1 MDLYIYDS
9 WFSFIYEIAFYI
21 SDVIYKF
28 FGNDWYFIGA
38 VFLIFVFLNVYTRYL
53 VNVASVDGSGMRE
66 FFDQLIKRDLF
77 FKLILGGVLFVLCL
91 YPINITVHYTGNKL
105 IPAEVIKVVLKDIKP
120 NNSSSSGEDSAGN
133 NTEAISNTQF
143 TTSHKLPLAIAV
155 PMYAVDLFLFSDI
168 GLISNTMKPF
178 FDKYKED
185 MSYLLTSYINIRQEK
200 EQIFNLAD
208 NLHKRA
214 IQNTNKMG
222 QAYRTLFNSYANIK
236 LESNN
241 SKTQKDIEKL
251 IVILYGIQ
259 AGYTKEGFDILNIL
273 ATSTNLSATL
283 NTPEVLTYYNKLIN
297 DFKIEVSTE
306 NNQTV
311 LTKKTSTGSFH
322 MLKYLSYDVN
332 KYGDTYY
339 YINKYEDTYLLI
351 SFLYNTLNNGDTS
364 LFNTYYSVNLFPVLN
379 YLSINK
385 SVRLA
390 NDYNQ
395 VIQCLT
401 KKESNCSSVTFRLS
415 DYLTKTEGIL
425 YDLNKDKYQAIADE
439 SEIVVRSFSM
449 VNFNFEEGNLLGNIS
464 KQAKEELDTLTTD
477 INSLYINILET
488 VKQNL
493 ANQKGAYNYTII
505 IPYIDSLITFFSSY
519 KNYASD
525 MLSMYETVLG
535 QSLLSM
541 SDDYFEQVVSEGNIF
556 SLLKVLD
563 TDGIS
568 LSGTAAA
575 IFNAIAWFISWALLI
590 FSYLGLVYFFVI
602 RALNFLV
609 YLVLWF
615 LYFFKAIILS
625 DIKVLKTFAIDWLT
639 FRAYDLAIII
649 GIGFS
654 FAFQVLLMT
663 LSNYGSFILK
673 STNTKSLMFNLVSAL
688 CVFLNL
694 QIMRFIYQNISK
706 IVSQSDNV
714 FADSLKRVVDTG
726 VASLGSTASLVGGI
740 MGLSTQ
746 VTKVFGRNSKVETV
760 LKDSTEIVNN
770 KTTKAVTDVQN
781 KFNDNN

>member
-1 MDLYIYDS
+1 
-9 WFSFIYEIAFYI
+9 
-21 SDVIYKF
+21 
-28 FGNDWYFIGA
+28 
-38 VFLIFVFLNVYTRYL
+38 
-53 VNVASVDGSGMRE
+53 
-66 FFDQLIKRDLF
+66 
-77 FKLILGGVLFVLCL
+77 
-91 YPINITVHYTGNKL
+91 
-105 IPAEVIKVVLKDIKP
+105 
-120 NNSSSSGEDSAGN
+120 
-133 NTEAISNTQF
+133 
-143 TTSHKLPLAIAV
+143 
-155 PMYAVDLFLFSDI
+155 
-168 GLISNTMKPF
+168 
-178 FDKYKED
+178 
-185 MSYLLTSYINIRQEK
+185 
-200 EQIFNLAD
+200 
-208 NLHKRA
+208 
-214 IQNTNKMG
+214 
-222 QAYRTLFNSYANIK
+222 
-236 LESNN
+236 
-241 SKTQKDIEKL
+241 
-251 IVILYGIQ
+251 
-259 AGYTKEGFDILNIL
+259 
-273 ATSTNLSATL
+273 
-283 NTPEVLTYYNKLIN
+283 
-297 DFKIEVSTE
+297 
-306 NNQTV
+306 
-311 LTKKTSTGSFH
+311 
-322 MLKYLSYDVN
+322 
-332 KYGDTYY
+332 
-339 YINKYEDTYLLI
+339 
-351 SFLYNTLNNGDTS
+351 
-364 LFNTYYSVNLFPVLN
+364 
-379 YLSINK
+379 
-385 SVRLA
+385 
-390 NDYNQ
+390 
-395 VIQCLT
+395 
-401 KKESNCSSVTFRLS
+401 
-415 DYLTKTEGIL
+415 
-425 YDLNKDKYQAIADE
+425 
-439 SEIVVRSFSM
+439 
-449 VNFNFEEGNLLGNIS
+449 
-464 KQAKEELDTLTTD
+464 
-477 INSLYINILET
+477 
-488 VKQNL
+488 
-493 ANQKGAYNYTII
+493 
-505 IPYIDSLITFFSSY
+505 
-519 KNYASD
+519 
-525 MLSMYETVLG
+525 
-535 QSLLSM
+535 M

-563 TDGIS
+563 TDGIT